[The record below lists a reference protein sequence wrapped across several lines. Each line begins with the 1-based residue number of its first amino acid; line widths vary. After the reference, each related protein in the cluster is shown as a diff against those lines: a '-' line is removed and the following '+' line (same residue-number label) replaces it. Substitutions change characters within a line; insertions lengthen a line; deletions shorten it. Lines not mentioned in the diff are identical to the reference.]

1 MAEAQGLYQKAL
13 KTVQKHQMIQR
24 GDTVAAGV
32 SGGADS
38 VAMLDFF
45 YHLRERMPLQIT
57 VCHLNHQLRG
67 EESDRDEAFVREL
80 AERYRLPFLGK
91 RVDAAAWAGAGRTAS
106 SRAAVRVHAQMRLFM
121 GQSSFV
127 KAPKWSYPPA
137 SAPAGRDWRRN

>member
-45 YHLRERMPLQIT
+45 YHL
-57 VCHLNHQLRG
+57 G
-67 EESDRDEAFVREL
+67 EKFSI
-80 AERYRLPFLGK
+80 
-91 RVDAAAWAGAGRTAS
+91 
-106 SRAAVRVHAQMRLFM
+106 
-121 GQSSFV
+121 
-127 KAPKWSYPPA
+127 
-137 SAPAGRDWRRN
+137 

>member
-67 EESDRDEAFVREL
+67 AASARGEAFVREL
-80 AERYRLPFLGK
+80 AERYHSQLELYRAIREEYLAVPIREKIIYSFALSDEI
-91 RVDAAAWAGAGRTAS
+91 RVE
-106 SRAAVRVHAQMRLFM
+106 
-121 GQSSFV
+121 
-127 KAPKWSYPPA
+127 
-137 SAPAGRDWRRN
+137 